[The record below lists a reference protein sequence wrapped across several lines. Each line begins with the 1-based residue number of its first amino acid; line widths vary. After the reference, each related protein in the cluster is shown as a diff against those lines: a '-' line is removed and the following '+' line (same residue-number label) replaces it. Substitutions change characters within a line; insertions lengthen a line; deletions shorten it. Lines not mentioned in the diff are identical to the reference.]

1 MKVSEL
7 AKKAGVTPDTVRF
20 YTKEG
25 LLHPTKDPDNGYS
38 LFNNQDYQRLVF
50 MRKAR
55 QLGFSLKS
63 IKDIFQH
70 SDHETSPCPMVREL
84 FEKRLAEV
92 EQKIAELQALRQHM
106 VDAMEVWAE
115 MPDGTPDGHTIC
127 NLIENWQDRQ
137 PSISHLTMKGG
148 HSDD

>member
-25 LLHPTKDPDNGYS
+25 LLHPEKDPDNGYS
-38 LFNNQDYQRLVF
+38 LFNIQDYQRLVF

-55 QLGFSLKS
+55 QIGFSLKS
-63 IKDIFQH
+63 IKDILTH
-70 SDHETSPCPMVREL
+70 ADHKTSPCPMVREL
-84 FEKRLAEV
+84 FESRLYEV
-92 EQKIAELQALRQHM
+92 EQQISELQSLRQHM
-106 VDAMEVWAE
+106 VDAMEVWSE

-127 NLIENWQDRQ
+127 HLIENWQDQ
-137 PSISHLTMKGG
+137 PSSTTSLTMKRGN
-148 HSDD
+148 SDA